1 MKETEQPLSELARC
15 MTKFPQIL
23 VNVPVKERRPFD
35 AIPGLSARVAELE
48 AAMDGSGR
56 ILLRYSGT
64 ESLARV
70 MIEGE
75 KQGDIERVASEL
87 AGMIHAA
94 IGQ

>member
-1 MKETEQPLSELARC
+1 
-15 MTKFPQIL
+15 MTKLPQIL
-23 VNVPVKERRPFD
+23 VNVPVTERRPFD
-35 AIPGLSARVAELE
+35 AIPGLNARVAELE

-87 AGMIHAA
+87 AGMIHTA
-94 IGQ
+94 IGR